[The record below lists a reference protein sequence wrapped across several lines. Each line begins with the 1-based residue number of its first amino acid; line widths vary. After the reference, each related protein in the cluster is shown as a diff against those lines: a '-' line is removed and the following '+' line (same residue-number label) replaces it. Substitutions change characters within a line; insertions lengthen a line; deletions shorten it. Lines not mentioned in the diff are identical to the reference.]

1 MDELHALEPNK
12 DGITHTSTRFQKDTQ
27 MKSHIA
33 CFVLA
38 AAAVPALTQPSLAQ
52 GTSGATGAVASIPS
66 SVVRDHQQGPGLFS
80 ILTGSPPPA
89 SSPDS
94 RRKPTGAGETEQLS
108 KQKTGK

>member
-1 MDELHALEPNK
+1 
-12 DGITHTSTRFQKDTQ
+12 

-38 AAAVPALTQPSLAQ
+38 AATVPAITQPSLAQ

-80 ILTGSPPPA
+80 ILTGSTLPN
-89 SSPDS
+89 SSADS
-94 RRKPTGAGETEQLS
+94 RPRPTGPGETGQLS
-108 KQKTGK
+108 RQKTGK

>member
-1 MDELHALEPNK
+1 
-12 DGITHTSTRFQKDTQ
+12 
-27 MKSHIA
+27 MKSHLA

-52 GTSGATGAVASIPS
+52 GTSGATGAVASIPG

-80 ILTGSPPPA
+80 ILTGSPPPT

-94 RRKPTGAGETEQLS
+94 RPRTAAPGDAEQLS
-108 KQKTGK
+108 RQKTGK